1 MKARKW
7 MDDAS
12 VQHEILRLCYN
23 REAGVFIGWP
33 DKGLF
38 PVRRLYVPN
47 RETFKSLL
55 KVVDYDRRPV
65 SFFLGSNVIH
75 WKSLNPIPPLP
86 YKLYSPIWKAY
97 KVTWDKFL
105 EKGNKDFYDIWI
117 GKNLIW
123 DFDKADAPL
132 EAFTWADNLCKYLT
146 EKELHPKL
154 IFSGNK
160 GFHVWLEED
169 ESMLLIGKTLSDFK
183 NKKDP
188 LLYFGRHC
196 ADIIQSTLEDATG
209 KELEVCDLSPVRR
222 QGLIRTPYSIHPKS
236 GQIVWPLD
244 AQECEKLRGLVKA
257 NPKATPAELAECVHA
272 WNSPSENDFKHGE
285 GVTMYH
291 PPFNK
296 VFQRGLPDWG

>member
-1 MKARKW
+1 MN
-7 MDDAS
+7 
-12 VQHEILRLCYN
+12 EINLDSFICYN
-23 REAGVFIGWP
+23 WMPIISDHCLDLDEEFYRAAGVTRLHEQGRINADQIKDGDVVFIKTDYLYNG
-33 DKGLF
+33 DFQKHIF
-38 PVRRLYVPN
+38 PRIKN
-47 RETFKSLL
+47 RFIL
-55 KVVDYDRRPV
+55 V
-65 SFFLGSNVIH
+65 SGISSYHIGSNGDRSFIDM
-75 WKSLNPIPPLP
+75 LN
-86 YKLYSPIWKAY
+86 S
-97 KVTWDKFL
+97 
-105 EKGNKDFYDIWI
+105 
-117 GKNLIW
+117 
-123 DFDKADAPL
+123 
-132 EAFTWADNLCKYLT
+132 
-146 EKELHPKL
+146 PKL
-154 IFSGNK
+154 IKWFCTNPPDYKSDKIVPLPIGFEEKERPGGNQQSIAD
-160 GFHVWLEED
+160 FYENR
-169 ESMLLIGKTLSDFK
+169 TDFK

-196 ADIIQSTLEDATG
+196 ADIIQRTLEDATG

-244 AQECEKLRGLVKA
+244 AQECEKLRVLVKD